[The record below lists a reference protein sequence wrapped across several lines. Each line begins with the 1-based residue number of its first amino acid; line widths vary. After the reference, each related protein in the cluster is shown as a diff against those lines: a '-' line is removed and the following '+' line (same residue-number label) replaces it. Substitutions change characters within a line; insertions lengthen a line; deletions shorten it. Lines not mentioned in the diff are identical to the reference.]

1 METSEILKRVR
12 KIEIKT
18 RGLSQN
24 IFAGEYHTAFKGRG
38 MAFSEVREYQFGD
51 DIRNIDWN
59 VTARFNRPYV
69 KIFEEE
75 RELTVMLVIDVSGS
89 LLFGTDTRTKQE
101 MITEIAATLAYSA
114 IQNND
119 KIGVVFYSD
128 KLEKFIPPKKG
139 KKHILYIIRELID
152 FQPVNTKTDIS
163 GAIRYLTNV
172 IKKRCTTFMISD
184 FIDLKSF
191 QTDLT
196 IANRRHD
203 VIAIQVYDNRETE
216 LPSIGLMRVK
226 DAETGAERQ
235 IDTSSKAVRKV
246 YNQWWINQQNS
257 LNESF
262 KKSNIDSVSISTNQD
277 YVKAL
282 MSLFNLRS

>member
-1 METSEILKRVR
+1 
-12 KIEIKT
+12 
-18 RGLSQN
+18 
-24 IFAGEYHTAFKGRG
+24 
-38 MAFSEVREYQFGD
+38 
-51 DIRNIDWN
+51 
-59 VTARFNRPYV
+59 
-69 KIFEEE
+69 
-75 RELTVMLVIDVSGS
+75 
-89 LLFGTDTRTKQE
+89 
-101 MITEIAATLAYSA
+101 
-114 IQNND
+114 
-119 KIGVVFYSD
+119 
-128 KLEKFIPPKKG
+128 
-139 KKHILYIIRELID
+139 
-152 FQPVNTKTDIS
+152 
-163 GAIRYLTNV
+163 
-172 IKKRCTTFMISD
+172 MISD
-184 FIDLKSF
+184 FIDSKSF

-282 MSLFNLRS
+282 MGLFNLRS